1 MITQYATRIFEGV
14 FQIDNQFIGA
24 ALGATLMSLSKI
36 IGCLAP
42 LPFLA
47 YKVSSLTPT
56 KMFIIGVFGTVS
68 GNLLMIVAN
77 ASNKVF

>member
-47 YKVSSLTPT
+47 YKSSLTPT